1 MPPTG
6 LLLRVVLVCAG
17 RPHCQFKCSVTLQN
31 SGQCYVFP
39 IQNSVRHNAR
49 QRVCRPIRE
58 PLRKI
63 LKDKF
68 KSGASVCAIHREYS
82 AKRTSSEKS
91 AFNYDFTGSTRK
103 TFKKIKAEATV
114 DTLLDPDEGKSLD
127 ELYKSTMAQI
137 NPGGKVPGALQVVCR
152 HPLHLI
158 VHTEASIRLF
168 DCLVSSPHSIISWD
182 ATGSVV
188 KAKNGK
194 TILYYEL
201 TMTQSNVVEENS
213 LIPITFMISES
224 HTLKMVVNWMN
235 WLKEHYKKT
244 FEGKQFPKP
253 EFVLSDRAQVFLQAS
268 LEVFNNSESYEMF
281 LDRAYRI
288 VTGQPHTNDLQQTN
302 IHACLAHVMLAFR
315 KITNKFM
322 SSDLRE
328 LAMWAVAV
336 IINTSVWSDM
346 VANWRLICEYFLNLD
361 TDKHDPIHHSLLMYR
376 IQSLDA
382 NPNIQTCLRHQFTVK
397 TEMKDNY
404 KFEDGSTDDDDNTI
418 TKKIMSTSTK
428 KLKTMSG
435 LRTIDEE
442 AELNSF
448 NSLFRTTFNRIFEQC
463 LESRGNAVNIKKE
476 TTMRMKGN
484 CDWLTYLNKNFMPTV
499 AIWSNLLLGNLKR
512 HCSKVR
518 SFNRFLLDKEIQRTT
533 ANSERR
539 MGILKRTQLGGE
551 VHGRLDVVLS
561 ILIQDLV
568 QFVHSFTLGIVNV
581 NLNANQSLQQEHF
594 IPVQEQWRAKK
605 INKSRGYYQKKPEQ
619 HVLNKIT
626 SSFLTPPLI
635 NCDLV
640 LPKFSS
646 QVPEWLKIISIFLLS
661 ITTFRSH
668 SLPSQFDKGYPL
680 LNELFKFV
688 HKHSK
693 LSRARTRGTQTF
705 VTPTFTVP
713 ENFPTTNDVEVNIH
727 RLMNEIILP
736 ILSDPVQGVKCYQ
749 CPNCKKN

>member
-1 MPPTG
+1 MECGDETRQSNNLMLASVWTMRFTASVAADTTISQEFHRTLSASHQFRVSETDLLKLNDIRKKNLAKHRRRQFELIGLPLDDPSQMEHGLTWFKSRNSQQSSVDDSRYPITTKNRKNSRVDTEYLYILLAHLKKYNPFCGLCVDSRYFGRRNMPPTG

-594 IPVQEQWRAKK
+594 IPVQEQ
-605 INKSRGYYQKKPEQ
+605 
-619 HVLNKIT
+619 
-626 SSFLTPPLI
+626 
-635 NCDLV
+635 
-640 LPKFSS
+640 
-646 QVPEWLKIISIFLLS
+646 
-661 ITTFRSH
+661 
-668 SLPSQFDKGYPL
+668 
-680 LNELFKFV
+680 
-688 HKHSK
+688 
-693 LSRARTRGTQTF
+693 
-705 VTPTFTVP
+705 
-713 ENFPTTNDVEVNIH
+713 
-727 RLMNEIILP
+727 
-736 ILSDPVQGVKCYQ
+736 
-749 CPNCKKN
+749 